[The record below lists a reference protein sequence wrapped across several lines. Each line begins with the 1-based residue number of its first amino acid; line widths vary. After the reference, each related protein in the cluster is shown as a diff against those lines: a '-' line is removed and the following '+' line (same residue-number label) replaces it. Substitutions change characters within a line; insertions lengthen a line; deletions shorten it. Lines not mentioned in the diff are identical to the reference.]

1 MDKMTPATL
10 KRNSGEKVRKPL
22 PAIGIEG
29 GNESVIQIS
38 NIKVT
43 KKNVSDII
51 KIIGNVLCEDV
62 QYIAEIIIK
71 EQA

>member
-1 MDKMTPATL
+1 MT
-10 KRNSGEKVRKPL
+10 KNERNDYQPRRKPL
-22 PAIGIEG
+22 PNQKLAIGLEC
-29 GNESVIQIS
+29 GNEPVIQIS

-62 QYIAEIIIK
+62 QYTAEIIIK